1 MIWWKFRSARQTREL
16 DQRSAGRLLE
26 LLDPKPENELREAD
40 GFNGAVRASDSVT
53 PIEYSASVSSGV
65 ERAEVVKAEVPDD
78 VADEMAAN
86 FFGFGDWLAP
96 YWFIGVKQGKVPDDV
111 VDDSKIVG
119 AWVNGLKKGELVD
132 CLEYHRAIGVQT
144 WHKEKAKLQATWRP
158 LMLFLMTV
166 LGRESD
172 TEALRTYQ
180 RTRWGQVKKTE
191 TCVVDLSGIPVKSFA
206 AEADREEYLKQRVW
220 AIRRK
225 IMLSGHPPRVV
236 LMHGLAAQQ
245 HWEEIAGVPLQTDTV
260 VRVGSTLFV
269 MTVSPTVPG
278 RKNADWVKLG
288 LEVRR
293 ELQAG

>member
-26 LLDPKPENELREAD
+26 LLDPKPETELRGANGFD
-40 GFNGAVRASDSVT
+40 GAKEIPDSVA
-53 PIEYSASVSSGV
+53 PLVYPLPVSSAAERV
-65 ERAEVVKAEVPDD
+65 EVAKPKVPDD

-86 FFGFGDWLAP
+86 FFGFGDWAAT
-96 YWFIGVKQGKVPDDV
+96 YWFIGVKQGKAPGDA
-111 VDDSKIVG
+111 VDDSRIIG
-119 AWVNGLKKGELVD
+119 AWANGLKKGELVD

-180 RTRWGQVKKTE
+180 RTRWGQTKKAE
-191 TCVVDLSGIPVKSFA
+191 TCVVELSGIPAKSFA
-206 AEADREEYLKQRVW
+206 ADADREEYLKQRVW

-236 LMHGLAAQQ
+236 LMHGLAAQR
-245 HWEEIAGVPLQTDTV
+245 HWEEIAGVALEPDTV

-269 MTVSPTVPG
+269 MTASPTVPG
-278 RKNADWVKLG
+278 RKNADWAKLG